1 MNQENVLLIHLK
13 QKNPQTPKTN
23 KRASG
28 VATLWNAGGLTN
40 RAQQAKKKIVQ
51 ICTNNGYIY
60 RHVLINN
67 IGFFF
72 R

>member
-40 RAQQAKKKIVQ
+40 RAQQAKKK
-51 ICTNNGYIY
+51 NSANLY
-60 RHVLINN
+60 
-67 IGFFF
+67 
-72 R
+72 